1 MVEKRFLKAS
11 CKDISLTRRAVM
23 RFIPSFA
30 LFLFFAAGCATA
42 PATAAAAGAV
52 TSDSIQVMVLGT
64 WHFEGSTSDLVSAKP
79 DSVLTPER
87 QRELEDVAARLAA
100 FKPTA
105 IVTERMTSPPDYA
118 DPKFAEFSPEMLANV
133 ENERVQIAYRLA
145 HRAGVSRVYG
155 LDEQPSE
162 GEPDYFPF
170 DKVLAHAEATG
181 RRNDV
186 EKLIADARALIEERA
201 ARLSTMTIAEGLIDA
216 NQGELSSPAFY
227 YALLDLDEGEAQ
239 PGAELNAY
247 WFMRNA
253 KIFSKL
259 IDVTKPG
266 DRVIVVFGAGHK
278 FWLDHLTEQ
287 TPGFVKIDPNSY
299 LQARPQR

>member
-1 MVEKRFLKAS
+1 
-11 CKDISLTRRAVM
+11 M

-30 LFLFFAAGCATA
+30 LFYSSPQVARQ

-64 WHFEGSTSDLVSAKP
+64 WHFAGSTSDLVSAKP

-239 PGAELNAY
+239 PSSRTQCLLVHAKRENLFKAY
-247 WFMRNA
+247 RRNE
-253 KIFSKL
+253 
-259 IDVTKPG
+259 TGRPG
-266 DRVIVVFGAGHK
+266 HRR
-278 FWLDHLTEQ
+278 LRRR
-287 TPGFVKIDPNSY
+287 S
-299 LQARPQR
+299 